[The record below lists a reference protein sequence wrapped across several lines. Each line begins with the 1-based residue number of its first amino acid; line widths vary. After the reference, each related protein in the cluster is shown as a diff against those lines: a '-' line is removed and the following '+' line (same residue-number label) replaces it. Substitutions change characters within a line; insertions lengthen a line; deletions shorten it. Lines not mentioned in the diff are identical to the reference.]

1 MISYIPKLFL
11 EIITISLIVMIIMI
25 YINLGYDFNQIL
37 PNITLYAVCALRM
50 IPSFNTLTYNFTIF
64 KLHSISLNSI
74 YNQFKFSNKEKKKN
88 KLNDS
93 NLLKKIGFFNSITI
107 KNLNFEYDVNK
118 RILSNVSLTINKGD
132 KIGILGKSGSG
143 KSTFVDIL
151 MGLHEIIDGSILI
164 NNNID
169 INSNIESWRSK
180 IGYIPQNLYMFDDS
194 IVSNIT
200 FGLSK
205 KDIDFENF
213 NKCLKISNLLEFVNN
228 LPMKENTIIGN
239 NGVRISGG
247 EKQRIGI
254 ARALYNNPE
263 LLIFDESTSA
273 LDQKNEEEIMKEI
286 DDLAYNCTKIIISH
300 KIGPLINC
308 NKFYLF
314 EKGRIISFSSLEELK
329 KIISYNEKKNN
340 LFKFNR

>member
-263 LLIFDESTSA
+263 LLIFDE
-273 LDQKNEEEIMKEI
+273 LQV
-286 DDLAYNCTKIIISH
+286 H
-300 KIGPLINC
+300 
-308 NKFYLF
+308 
-314 EKGRIISFSSLEELK
+314 
-329 KIISYNEKKNN
+329 
-340 LFKFNR
+340 

>member
-1 MISYIPKLFL
+1 MLTIFKEFFLLISIFLLLIFTTSTNTLLLIILLSAVSYFVYFFLKNQIKKAGIEYREYTGFELKNLIQSFCSIKETKIFRRENYFKEIAEKNIHKIENAKFITSVISYIPKLFL

-93 NLLKKIGFFNSITI
+93 NLLKKKIGFFNSITI

-164 NNNID
+164 
-169 INSNIESWRSK
+169 
-180 IGYIPQNLYMFDDS
+180 
-194 IVSNIT
+194 
-200 FGLSK
+200 
-205 KDIDFENF
+205 
-213 NKCLKISNLLEFVNN
+213 
-228 LPMKENTIIGN
+228 
-239 NGVRISGG
+239 
-247 EKQRIGI
+247 
-254 ARALYNNPE
+254 
-263 LLIFDESTSA
+263 
-273 LDQKNEEEIMKEI
+273 
-286 DDLAYNCTKIIISH
+286 
-300 KIGPLINC
+300 
-308 NKFYLF
+308 
-314 EKGRIISFSSLEELK
+314 
-329 KIISYNEKKNN
+329 KIIST
-340 LFKFNR
+340 